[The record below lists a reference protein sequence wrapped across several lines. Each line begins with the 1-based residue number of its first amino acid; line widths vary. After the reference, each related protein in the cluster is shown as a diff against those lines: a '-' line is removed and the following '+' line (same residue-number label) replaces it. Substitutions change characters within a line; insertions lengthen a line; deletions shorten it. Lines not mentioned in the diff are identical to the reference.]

1 MVPCQSCGDYIED
14 SGRFCAYCGAEQAVL
29 HDTAEGPSAPPPSAS
44 VPVEE
49 VDLGA
54 TLLVSPPSASA
65 PMLADSNRDTFKD
78 PVALGEVG
86 RASVDMAASARHG
99 SITGVGQYDVG
110 DVVDHYRIE
119 SVLGSG
125 GMGQVFRAVHEI
137 TGQEVALKMLHQE
150 KNDAPKERH
159 RFLNE
164 ARVVAQL
171 DHRNLVPL
179 LGFIER
185 PGGIFI
191 VLPFIDGETLED
203 LLSREGR
210 PDLDT
215 AVAMFDQL
223 CAGLSW
229 VHEEKNIL
237 HRDLK
242 PANVMITEDG
252 VIKLTD
258 FGIAR
263 HVGDKAMTAAGMVV
277 GTAEYLAP
285 ERASGTLRDD
295 PRSDLYGLAVM
306 FYEMLTGQP
315 PFRDANAAKV
325 MLKHLNHLP
334 PPPRGINPS
343 IPAVLEVEVL
353 KALAKD
359 PDERHPSVAAF
370 REAVQLAM
378 ELSAEDEKPT
388 IPISTAGL
396 SSPVPMIK
404 TAAATPETS
413 SSGAGRRAWLIAV
426 AVTLVLGGGGF
437 AAYYFLAHGG
447 Q

>member
-1 MVPCQSCGDYIED
+1 MVPCQSCGEYIED
-14 SGRFCAYCGAEQAVL
+14 SGRFCAYCGTEQAAL
-29 HDTAEGPSAPPPSAS
+29 HDTAEAPTTRPPTSPS
-44 VPVEE
+44 PVGDL
-49 VDLGA
+49 DLGA
-54 TLLVSPPSASA
+54 TLLVSPPPVIASR
-65 PMLADSNRDTFKD
+65 DDDINGDTFKD
-78 PVALGEVG
+78 PVALGEAG
-86 RASVDMAASARHG
+86 RASVDMAASGRLG
-99 SITGVGQYDVG
+99 SVSGMGQYDVG
-110 DVVDHYRIE
+110 EVVDHYRIE

-150 KNDAPKERH
+150 KNDAPKERE

-164 ARVVAQL
+164 ARVLAQL
-171 DHRNLVPL
+171 DHPNLVPL
-179 LGFIER
+179 LGFIEQAD
-185 PGGIFI
+185 GIFI
-191 VLPFIDGETLED
+191 VLPFIDGETLEER
-203 LLSREGR
+203 LSRDGR

-223 CAGLSW
+223 CAGLAW
-229 VHEEKNIL
+229 VHDEKNIL

-242 PANVMITEDG
+242 PANVMITEEG
-252 VIKLTD
+252 VVKLTD

-263 HVGDKAMTAAGMVV
+263 QVGDKAMTAAGMVV

-315 PFRDANAAKV
+315 PFRDPNAAKV

-343 IPAVLEVEVL
+343 IPGILEVEVL

-370 REAVQLAM
+370 REAVQQAM
-378 ELSAEDEKPT
+378 ELAAEDEKPT

-396 SSPVPMIK
+396 DSPMPARK
-404 TAAATPETS
+404 ADPATPAKPTS
-413 SSGAGRRAWLIAV
+413 GGGGRGWLIALV
-426 AVTLVLGGGGF
+426 LTLVLGGGGF
-437 AAYYFLAHGG
+437 AAYYFLGG